1 MKRKDFF
8 KAIGVMAITPVII
21 PALLGKEVEAIPVK
35 ELNSPKGIAIDLNAL
50 DKMPNALSPTEIVRI
65 YKQTGNL
72 VWKGV
77 GYER

>member
-8 KAIGVMAITPVII
+8 KSIGIMAITPAVI
-21 PALLGKEVEAIPVK
+21 PSLLGKEAEIMPVK
-35 ELNSPKGIAIDLNAL
+35 ELNLPKGIAIDLDAL
-50 DKMPNALSPTEIVRI
+50 GKIPNALSPMEIVRI

-77 GYER
+77 GYE